1 MPDRVLFPEFRDQYL
16 DTLYPFIDGATL
28 QSQATDQTIDRDLFI
43 DASLYPIGSQGG
55 FVYINNINVQPR
67 AIRISFA
74 DRRRREIASVT
85 FDPLFAPDL
94 LRVHDEWERPAGVI
108 VSESLKLSRFSS
120 WEPGDHIFQP
130 TATTFAPSCLIP
142 TPEVGVRGILTEKG
156 DLFTGDFIVVG
167 DNGVVVRQEVD
178 PEVIRVD
185 IVGDPL
191 FRRKLCV
198 PIDLFTTPNFIKTIN
213 GCKPDENGNFNLTV
227 GDHFNE
233 TTIVR
238 IYKGDNGLV
247 IEAVGTTVQRI
258 NG

>member
-1 MPDRVLFPEFRDQYL
+1 MPERILFPEFRDQYN
-16 DTLYPFIDGATL
+16 DTLYPFMDGAVLTS
-28 QSQATDQTIDRDLFI
+28 QSTGQQIDRDLFI
-43 DASLYPIGSQGG
+43 DAALHPIGSEGG
-55 FVYINNINVQPR
+55 FIYVSNINVQPR
-67 AIRISFA
+67 AIRLSFA

-94 LRVHDEWERPAGVI
+94 LRIHDEWDRPAGVI
-108 VSESLKLSRFSS
+108 VSESLRLSRFSS

-130 TATTFAPSCLIP
+130 DATRFVPTCVIP

-156 DLFTGDFIVVG
+156 ELFTGDFIVVG
-167 DNGVVVRQEVD
+167 DNGVVVRQEAD

-191 FRRKLCV
+191 FRRRLCV
-198 PIDLFTTPNFIKTIN
+198 PIDLFTTPRFIKTIN
-213 GCKPDENGNFNLTV
+213 GCPPDQFGNFNLTV

-238 IYKGDNGLV
+238 IYKSDEGLV

-258 NG
+258 NK